1 MWTQTGIIFVILCIK
16 SKQSLRTELVRD
28 ERSSGDSELLIVY
41 NKLAT
46 LSRIVNAIALQSS
59 SIQKTVKIREVIT
72 ELLQANTESF
82 AIVTKNDLS
91 KFRPELEDL
100 ETRLKSI
107 ASDYPNGKST
117 FDDIN
122 KIMPMLNKAT
132 NFNRFKKGIGSHV
145 QTFLDHINDIH
156 FKNNFIACDSTVV
169 ENAKKYYDLSD
180 KKDIVSLYTNED
192 KQTVKTLK
200 DNSDKLK
207 MCMQNFK
214 NYGRKVREPFDDE
227 YETIGDI
234 LLMRQNI
241 DKINNASELENLG
254 NYVNTLMSMAT
265 KLESSMKQEKITTV
279 GKMLKRGIQHLKT
292 IAETKNGPAHSL
304 TAGFLEVDDLIKVSA
319 DLKSDWF
326 KKEISRGKSTEELE
340 KSLHGFFEFGERM
353 VKLRERWKNFQA
365 EFSASSDELEITA
378 KMLIVVEDRSQHID
392 VDALHSLNNTVSS
405 CYANVTLEPGNRNFT
420 NFDIEKL
427 VFEKMNTLVHDVQN
441 WVDKVVLTIDP
452 DVINHF
458 LDDLNSHTFSTKD
471 VSEMVQE
478 VAQLHGYKVFR
489 NFISMFDGL
498 EKLQKEF
505 GDVFNTGKA
514 DNAKEEFEKVFKNLG
529 TSNYM
534 NFSSCLKDGKFATH
548 SINEAMKYVAPALD
562 TNHFEGTKKLFKQFL
577 EMRKYLTGVEK
588 HIKEIGQNIKP
599 SEDNPVLKFQ
609 KSKEVSVSFSRGVSM
624 IHEMAKAYE
633 KKEQLLKS
641 TKYNP
646 VVSNIIRTNNSNDF
660 VRTFWKNPAEK
671 ITKLLKDLTTLNEF
685 AATVKDAE
693 IEKMKQIFLK
703 AKKVEGFPEVF
714 GSVYNQLKLIQYSDG
729 EKFGNLEN
737 AKELSDLDL
746 DFSSH
751 RGYFPAASLSVGNI
765 RTYFDDIFDLVDKPR
780 KKRTVNAFGLVFGIS
795 IAIFIV
801 VAIIGIVGYGLT
813 ASGRERYRKLYFYY
827 FPKPKEFAK
836 RWRYSLF
843 MDRVDG
849 KNALLEGVREI
860 HKEHV
865 LKAVKRGVY
874 INVYANFPPEL
885 GNTALHL
892 ATKRAYPEIVD
903 ILIRYG
909 ADRTLLN
916 AQNKTPEQ
924 MIPSDYRENQ
934 KEKIARFEQVEKIY
948 KKYRKKKFRLHVPD
962 LFPNTSFHIYIDGR
976 TDDEL
981 TNAFTDKF
989 QAISSDGFL
998 PTTTHCIVKTDKEG
1012 LLETDDLKILLWIF
1026 SGVIIVKDS
1035 WMTECLKNEDLINH
1049 DADFLVEKV
1058 KYKGVVYDTVTQWTT
1073 AMAKGAMPYLY
1084 GFYVAVVVPGYE
1096 NIALLSN
1103 IVMMHGGVMLDKFP
1117 DKEEYNIG
1125 SRPYLHV
1132 NTSPLFVIH
1141 DGTVNLDH
1149 YKNDPDK
1156 MYTLFTEQEFIMFML
1171 KRDVHVNP
1179 NPNPPPVA
1187 INGLID

>member
-1 MWTQTGIIFVILCIK
+1 MWTQIVIIFVILCIK
-16 SKQSLRTELVRD
+16 SKQSLETELVRD
-28 ERSSGDSELLIVY
+28 ERSSGDSDLFIVY
-41 NKLAT
+41 NKLST
-46 LSRIVNAIALQSS
+46 LSRIVNAIALQSA
-59 SIQKTVKIREVIT
+59 SIRKTVKIREVIT

-82 AIVTKNDLS
+82 AIVTKNNLS
-91 KFRPELEDL
+91 KFSPDLEDL
-100 ETRLKSI
+100 ETLLKAI
-107 ASDYPNGKST
+107 DSDFPNGKSELGKVAR
-117 FDDIN
+117 I
-122 KIMPMLNKAT
+122 IPMLNKAT
-132 NFNRFKKGIGSHV
+132 NFNRFKEGIGSHV
-145 QTFLDHINDIH
+145 QTFLDHINDTK
-156 FKNNFIACDSTVV
+156 FRNNFIPCDSKVV
-169 ENAKKYYDLSD
+169 ENAKKYYDLSN
-180 KKDIVSLYTNED
+180 KKDIVSLSIRED
-192 KQTVKTLK
+192 KETVKTLK
-200 DNSDKLK
+200 DNRDKLK
-207 MCMQNFK
+207 ECMQNFK
-214 NYGRKVREPFDDE
+214 DYEKIVREPFDKK
-227 YETIGDI
+227 YEIISDI

-241 DKINNASELENLG
+241 GMINNASELANFGKYVDVLISIAKKLG
-254 NYVNTLMSMAT
+254 D
-265 KLESSMKQEKITTV
+265 SMKQRNITTV
-279 GKMLKRGIQHLKT
+279 GEMLKRGIHHLKT

-304 TAGFLEVDDLIKVSA
+304 TAGFPEVEDLMKVSA

-326 KKEISRGKSTEELE
+326 KKEISRGKSTDELE
-340 KSLHGFFEFGERM
+340 KSLHGFFQFGEKM
-353 VKLRERWKNFQA
+353 ITLRERWKNFQA
-365 EFSASSDELEITA
+365 EFSSSSDELEITA
-378 KMLIVVEDRSQHID
+378 KMLIVAENRSQHID
-392 VDALHSLNNTVSS
+392 IDALNRLKKTVSD
-405 CYANVTLEPGNRNFT
+405 CYDKVNLTSANRDFT
-420 NFDIEKL
+420 NFDIEKD
-427 VFEKMNTLVHDVQN
+427 VFVGMKTSVHGVQK
-441 WVDKVVLTIDP
+441 WADQVVLTIDP

-458 LDDLNSHTFSTKD
+458 LDDLKNHKFSSD
-471 VSEMVQE
+471 VGEMVLE

-489 NFISMFDGL
+489 NFISMFGGL
-498 EKLQKEF
+498 QDLQEQF
-505 GDVFNTGKA
+505 GDVFNGSKA
-514 DNAKEEFEKVFKNLG
+514 KNAKDEFENVFKNLD
-529 TSNYM
+529 TSNYTI
-534 NFSSCLKDGKFATH
+534 FSSCLIAGKFTPDR
-548 SINEAMKYVAPALD
+548 INEAMKYVTPALD
-562 TNHFEGTKKLFKQFL
+562 TNHFDGTKKLFKQFL
-577 EMRKYLTGVEK
+577 DMREYLTEVEK

-633 KKEQLLKS
+633 KEEQLRDA
-641 TKYNP
+641 TQYNP
-646 VVSNIIRTNNSNDF
+646 DVSNFIRNNNSNDF

-671 ITKLLKDLTTLNEF
+671 IDKLLKDLKTLNQF
-685 AATVKDAE
+685 AGTVKDAE

-703 AKKVEGFPEVF
+703 AKKVEGFPDVF
-714 GSVYNQLKLIQYSDG
+714 DSVYNQLKLIQYSDA
-729 EKFGNLEN
+729 EKLGNVKN
-737 AKELSDLDL
+737 ARELSDLDM

-801 VAIIGIVGYGLT
+801 VAIIVIVGYGLT

-827 FPKPKEFAK
+827 FPKPKEFEK

-849 KNALLEGVREI
+849 KNALLDGVREI

-909 ADRTLLN
+909 ADRTLFN

-981 TNAFTDKF
+981 TNSFTDKF
-989 QAISSDGFL
+989 QAISSDEFL

-1058 KYKGVVYDTVTQWTT
+1058 NYKGVVYDTVTQWTT

-1084 GFYVAVVVPGYE
+1084 GVYVAVVVPGYE

-1103 IVMMHGGVMLDKFP
+1103 IVTMHGGVMLDKFP